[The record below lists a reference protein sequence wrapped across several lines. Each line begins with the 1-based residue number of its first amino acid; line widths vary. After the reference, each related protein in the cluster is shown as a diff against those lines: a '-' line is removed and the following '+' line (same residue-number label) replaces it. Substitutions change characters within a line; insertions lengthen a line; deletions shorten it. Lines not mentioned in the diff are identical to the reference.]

1 MDMFAIRNEKRII
14 MNEISLSQIFKL
26 ILKRLWIIIL
36 VAIVL
41 GSAVFCFFEFAVSP
55 RFRAK
60 GSLMVTNGA
69 ITAQNDYTGSKISS
83 TDITASLALSDTVTD
98 ILSTPD
104 LFKLLSNNTG
114 NKLSYTQLSNS
125 CTIQRRNDSTLF
137 IDVFF
142 TASTREEAIELT
154 NTFLSLAPEYISKYL
169 PDSRSN
175 VATGADK
182 ATQVYPQSA
191 FYAIIGALIGALLTF
206 GIAFVIDMLD
216 NTIKGE
222 EYFKNNFDIP
232 LLGAIPD
239 FENYGIANYTYKSNT
254 DKGGNENVSK

>member
-1 MDMFAIRNEKRII
+1 
-14 MNEISLSQIFKL
+14 MNEITLSQIFKL
-26 ILKRLWIIIL
+26 ALKRLWIIIL

-41 GSAVFCFFEFAVSP
+41 GASVFCFFEFAVSP

-83 TDITASLALSDTVTD
+83 TDISASLALSDTVTD

-104 LFKLLSNNTG
+104 IFK
-114 NKLSYTQLSNS
+114 QLSNRIDSKYSYAYLSSS
-125 CTIQRRNDSTLF
+125 CTIQRRSSDTLF
-137 IDVFF
+137 IDIFF
-142 TASTREEAIELT
+142 TAASREEAIELT
-154 NTFLSLAPEYISKYL
+154 NTYLALAPEYISKYL

-175 VATGADK
+175 IATGADK
-182 ATQVYPQSA
+182 ASQVYPQSA
-191 FYAIIGALIGALLTF
+191 FYAIIGALLGALLTF
-206 GIAFVIDMLD
+206 GIAFVIDMMD

-239 FENYGIANYTYKSNT
+239 FENYGIANYSYSTKTNAE
-254 DKGGNENVSK
+254 KGGKNDASK

>member
-1 MDMFAIRNEKRII
+1 
-14 MNEISLSQIFKL
+14 MNEITLSQIFKL
-26 ILKRLWIIIL
+26 ALKRLWIIIL

-41 GSAVFCFFEFAVSP
+41 GASVFCFFEFAVSP

-104 LFKLLSNNTG
+104 IFKLLSNSID
-114 NKLSYTQLSNS
+114 NKYSYTYLSNS
-125 CTIQRRNDSTLF
+125 CTIQRRNSETLF
-137 IDVFF
+137 IDIFF
-142 TASTREEAIELT
+142 TAASKEEAIELT
-154 NTFLSLAPEYISKYL
+154 NTYLSLAPEYISRYL

-175 VATGADK
+175 IATGADK
-182 ATQVYPQSA
+182 ATQVYPKSA
-191 FYAIIGALIGALLTF
+191 FYAIVGALLGALLTF
-206 GIAFVIDMLD
+206 GIAFVIDMMD

-222 EYFKNNFDIP
+222 EYFKSNFDIP

-239 FENYGIANYTYKSNT
+239 FENYGIANYTYSSKSNA
-254 DKGGNENVSK
+254 DKGGNNDGNK

>member
-1 MDMFAIRNEKRII
+1 
-14 MNEISLSQIFKL
+14 MNEITLSQILKL
-26 ILKRLWIIIL
+26 ALKRLWIIIL

-41 GSAVFCFFEFAVSP
+41 GASVFCFFEFAVSP

-69 ITAQNDYTGSKISS
+69 VTAQNDYTGSKISS

-104 LFKLLSNNTG
+104 IFKLLSNSIK
-114 NKLSYTQLSNS
+114 NKYSYTTLSNS
-125 CTIQRRNDSTLF
+125 CTIQRRNSDTLF
-137 IDVFF
+137 IDIFF
-142 TASTREEAIELT
+142 TAATREEAIELT
-154 NTFLSLAPEYISKYL
+154 NTYLSLAPDYISQYL

-175 VATGADK
+175 IATGADK

-191 FYAIIGALIGALLTF
+191 FYAIIGALLGALLTF
-206 GIAFVIDMLD
+206 AIAFVIDMMD

-239 FENYGIANYTYKSNT
+239 FENYGIANYSYNSKANAA
-254 DKGGNENVSK
+254 KGGNNDANK